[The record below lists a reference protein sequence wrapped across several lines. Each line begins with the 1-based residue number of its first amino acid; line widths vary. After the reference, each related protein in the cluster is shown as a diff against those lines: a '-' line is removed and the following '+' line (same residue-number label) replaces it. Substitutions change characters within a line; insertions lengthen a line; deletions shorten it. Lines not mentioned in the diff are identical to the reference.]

1 MAEKNNCSILTKY
14 LVALGFEKLESSD
27 KVFAWE
33 QPVKSIKFEID
44 LSIQSNSYFQHSI
57 KKFIK
62 LIKDNFASKELQH
75 LLINFIKEN
84 KILFSKSSNVK
95 ILKIETNYGNDLE
108 TKILSSLLSKKNKKP
123 YLENTTPLEFTEKL
137 KTVIKNKFVNQ
148 LDKEIALNIK
158 KSE

>member
-1 MAEKNNCSILTKY
+1 MTERNNYSILTKY
-14 LVALGFEKLESSD
+14 LVALGFEKLESSE

-33 QPVKSIKFEID
+33 QPVKSIKFEIN

-62 LIKDNFASKELQH
+62 LIKDNFTSKELQH

-84 KILFSKSSNVK
+84 KILFSKNSNVK
-95 ILKIETNYGNDLE
+95 ILKIETNYGSDLE

-123 YLENTTPLEFTEKL
+123 YLEYTTPLEFTEKL